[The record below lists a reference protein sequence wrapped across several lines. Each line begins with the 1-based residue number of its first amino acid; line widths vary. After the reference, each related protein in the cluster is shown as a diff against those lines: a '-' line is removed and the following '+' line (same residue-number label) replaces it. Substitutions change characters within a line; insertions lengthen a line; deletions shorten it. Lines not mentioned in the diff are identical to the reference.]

1 MNTQTKKVRKEADTI
16 QACMMEIL
24 FKQCDDASEIIQ
36 QLINAEIN
44 DDYHDILSILDSSKE
59 WKQIARQCNDN
70 IRRLMDFL
78 HEIKLA
84 RNGVSI
90 EAFPK
95 QEALEQYYIGNDK
108 DYLRVLYGNA
118 CYIAGLKKG
127 IQLMRFSDGTATV
140 NDLVL

>member
-70 IRRLMDFL
+70 IRLLMDFL
-78 HEIKLA
+78 HEIKNDGLA
-84 RNGVSI
+84 GI
-90 EAFPK
+90 
-95 QEALEQYYIGNDK
+95 LDDIGNDK